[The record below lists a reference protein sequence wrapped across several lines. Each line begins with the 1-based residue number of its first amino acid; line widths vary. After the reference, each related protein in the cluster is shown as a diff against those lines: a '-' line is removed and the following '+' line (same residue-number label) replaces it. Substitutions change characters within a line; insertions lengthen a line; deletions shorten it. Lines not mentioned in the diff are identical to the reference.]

1 MIRSLIRL
9 ALLVIIGI
17 VAYNFFMGSST
28 EKDGAKQ
35 VVKEFKDVG
44 VAVKDL
50 LKSEKTKFEGG
61 KYNEVLD
68 NIGGVFTNLK
78 SKAKE
83 IDEKYVDRIANLD
96 RKRQELEERLETS
109 EVDPSKAGSIAQ
121 VNNTPEQKKLKL
133 DLKKL
138 MADTEA
144 LVREM
149 NTKESSN

>member
-50 LKSEKTKFEGG
+50 LKSEKSKFEGG

-68 NIGGVFTNLK
+68 NIGGVFSNLK
-78 SKAKE
+78 SKAKD
-83 IDEKYVDRIANLD
+83 IDEKYIDRIANLD
-96 RKRQELEERLETS
+96 QKRKDLEERLES
-109 EVDPSKAGSIAQ
+109 PEVDPSKSGSVAQ
-121 VNNTPEQKKLKL
+121 VNNTSEQKKLKL

-138 MADTEA
+138 MDDTNA
-144 LVREM
+144 LIQEM
-149 NTKESSN
+149 DLKKE